1 MKRFL
6 IHVSTYW
13 CGMDDTFRAVA
24 ESEMELWD
32 LAEQLAYDNFQSY
45 SCENDIAEEEG
56 YDPDEMEE
64 SDWDEL
70 WSRVDESTYYS
81 FSIEECEDD
90 GEIVD
95 SKTEI
100 DDYLEVDDISN
111 WEDIV
116 KSNPKSEE
124 SLWTS
129 EY

>member
-1 MKRFL
+1 METFEFL
-6 IHVSTYW
+6 VTSTVQATLYEHIKIQ
-13 CGMDDTFRAVA
+13 A
-24 ESEMELWD
+24 LN
-32 LAEQLAYDNFQSY
+32 Y
-45 SCENDIAEEEG
+45 EE
-56 YDPDEMEE
+56 
-64 SDWDEL
+64 
-70 WSRVDESTYYS
+70 
-81 FSIEECEDD
+81 D

>member
-1 MKRFL
+1 METFEFL
-6 IHVSTYW
+6 VTSTVQATLYEHIKIQALNYE
-13 CGMDDTFRAVA
+13 DAVT
-24 ESEMELWD
+24 
-32 LAEQLAYDNFQSY
+32 
-45 SCENDIAEEEG
+45 
-56 YDPDEMEE
+56 
-64 SDWDEL
+64 
-70 WSRVDESTYYS
+70 R
-81 FSIEECEDD
+81 IED

-124 SLWTS
+124 FLWTS

>member
-1 MKRFL
+1 M
-6 IHVSTYW
+6 
-13 CGMDDTFRAVA
+13 
-24 ESEMELWD
+24 
-32 LAEQLAYDNFQSY
+32 N
-45 SCENDIAEEEG
+45 IAEKS
-56 YDPDEMEE
+56 MEKTRFYNRE
-64 SDWDEL
+64 
-70 WSRVDESTYYS
+70 
-81 FSIEECEDD
+81 D

>member
-1 MKRFL
+1 MQATLYEHIKIQAL
-6 IHVSTYW
+6 NYE
-13 CGMDDTFRAVA
+13 DAVTRIK
-24 ESEMELWD
+24 D
-32 LAEQLAYDNFQSY
+32 RDYY
-45 SCENDIAEEEG
+45 EE
-56 YDPDEMEE
+56 
-64 SDWDEL
+64 
-70 WSRVDESTYYS
+70 
-81 FSIEECEDD
+81 D
-90 GEIVD
+90 GEIID